1 MLRAVPPL
9 LAAMLIVLPSV
20 GSAQQKTPVEPTPAP
35 TDAPPTAE
43 VRPMPPPRPTPA
55 PVPPALRHGIS
66 GTIPTVA
73 ARPPAPKATPTP
85 PAGSIG
91 LSYSGTGAG
100 GVLRDAD
107 GDSETWL
114 ASEGYG
120 IRSYG
125 QNAGGEFGRLIGSS
139 RAYLAIGQY
148 GIQALGREMGGLFV
162 DTNASGNAAVA
173 SGDIGVYAS
182 GNEAGGFFAD
192 GDSSAYA
199 FVGYADSGIWASG
212 GALGGYFMASGLSG
226 RASVADGDLGVSA
239 RGNTA
244 GGFFEDSDSSGYGY
258 VGDGDYGMRGFG
270 NTAGGYFKDADSSG
284 YGYVGFG
291 NDGVRGFGTNAGGY
305 FEDSDSSG
313 YASVGYGDFGVSAYG
328 NAAGAYLRDRDGSAY
343 AYVGNGD
350 YGIRAYS
357 QVIGGFF
364 EDSDGS
370 GAAYLAYDRASGTDA
385 GGVTNAGE
393 YGAYASGDLAGG
405 YFEDSNNGSHAYIGN
420 GSFGVRAIGLGSGGW
435 FKNSGETTLTHVG
448 YNRTGG
454 TDAGGNSNVG
464 AYGVYASGATAGGY
478 FEDSNYTSYA
488 YIGRGTEG
496 VFGVGTL
503 RGGYFGDKNDSGYAY
518 VGYSDYGIYA
528 GGHSAGGYFTDY
540 NGGAY
545 ASVGSGSYKI
555 LGTGSVDFVQNH
567 PHDQDSV
574 IVYAAPEGD
583 EVATYTRGTARLV
596 AGEVRVPLGDTF
608 KWVTNP
614 DLGLTAHVT
623 PRESCNGLYVDEVST
638 TEIVVRE
645 LQDGSSDCAFDFLVY
660 GLRIGFEEVSV
671 VQEKEMEAYIPAMT
685 DHRELY
691 TRRPELR
698 SYNSLERFKG
708 MHQTVAK
715 NAGLDLSRAHAL
727 RDAIGEIDPAIHELP
742 MPRGV
747 EPPGRAG
754 VHAPGTVDGAA
765 KGDGRTAVRTQ
776 PAPHGAVSGG
786 VVAPAASIPV
796 DDDGNVYATSFRPSS
811 EDLASLVELS
821 EPVEPGDVLVID
833 RERPGLMRRAT
844 EASDSGVVG
853 VVAAKPGLVLG
864 TTTRA
869 ADGPS
874 VPGDVRTRT
883 GAEADVQAT
892 QALQA
897 PAAFAG
903 VVRCKVDAGYGAIW
917 PGDLLVS
924 SPTPGHAMRQ
934 DAPLP
939 GTMLGK
945 ALEGLEEGTGTI
957 RVLVML
963 R

>member
-1 MLRAVPPL
+1 MLRAVPSL
-9 LAAMLIVLPSV
+9 LAVILIVLPSV
-20 GSAQQKTPVEPTPAP
+20 GSAQQKTPVDPTPAP
-35 TDAPPTAE
+35 TDAPPTAD
-43 VRPMPPPRPTPA
+43 VRPMVPPRPTPA

-66 GTIPTVA
+66 GTIASVA

-91 LSYSGTGAG
+91 LSSSGTGAG

-162 DTNASGNAAVA
+162 DTDASGNAAVA

-244 GGFFEDSDSSGYGY
+244 GGSFEDSDSSGYGY
-258 VGDGDYGMRGFG
+258 VGNGDYGMRGFG
-270 NTAGGYFKDADSSG
+270 NAAGGYFKDADSSG

-313 YASVGYGDFGVSAYG
+313 YARAGYGDYGLQGFGNTAGGYFADLDTVGTEAFIGYG
-328 NAAGAYLRDRDGSAY
+328 HYGVFGRSHTVAGYFDDP
-343 AYVGNGD
+343 
-350 YGIRAYS
+350 
-357 QVIGGFF
+357 
-364 EDSDGS
+364 DGS
-370 GAAYLAYDRASGTDA
+370 GVAILAYDRLTGTDA
-385 GGVTNAGE
+385 GGAANAGE
-393 YGAYASGDLAGG
+393 YGVYA
-405 YFEDSNNGSHAYIGN
+405 EGSHAGAYFEVSDNTGW
-420 GSFGVRAIGLGSGGW
+420 AYLGYSDLGIVSLGD
-435 FKNSGETTLTHVG
+435 F
-448 YNRTGG
+448 
-454 TDAGGNSNVG
+454 AGG
-464 AYGVYASGATAGGY
+464 AFY
-478 FEDSNYTSYA
+478 DSN
-488 YIGRGTEG
+488 E
-496 VFGVGTL
+496 
-503 RGGYFGDKNDSGYAY
+503 SGYAL
-518 VGYSDYGIYA
+518 VGVGHIGVKAEGDSTGANLRDSNSSSYA
-528 GGHSAGGYFTDY
+528 DVA
-540 NGGAY
+540 
-545 ASVGSGSYKI
+545 SGSYKI
-555 LGTGSVDFVQNH
+555 IGSGAVSFVQNH
-567 PHDQDSV
+567 PADSGSV

-596 AGEVRVPLGDTF
+596 DGEATVALGDTF
-608 KWVTNP
+608 RWVTNP
-614 DLGLTAHVT
+614 DIGLTTYLT
-623 PRESCNGLYVDEVST
+623 PVGEWSDLYVAERST
-638 TEIVVRE
+638 EHLVVRSAGGAP
-645 LQDGSSDCAFDFLVY
+645 DAAFDYIVY
-660 GLRIGFEEVSV
+660 GLRIGFEESSI
-671 VQEKEMEAYIPAMT
+671 VQEKQHEAYIPAMT

-691 TRRPELR
+691 QRRPDLR

-708 MHQTVAK
+708 MHRAVTKSAE
-715 NAGLDLSRAHAL
+715 LDLSRAHAL
-727 RDAIGEIDPAIHELP
+727 RDAIGEFDPAVHELP
-742 MPRGV
+742 TLPGTELPV
-747 EPPGRAG
+747 ESG
-754 VHAPGTVDGAA
+754 VHAPRAVDGAV
-765 KGDGRTAVRTQ
+765 KGDGRTADRTRSG
-776 PAPHGAVSGG
+776 PDGAVTRGL
-786 VVAPAASIPV
+786 VTPAASIPV
-796 DDDGNVYATSFRPSS
+796 DDAGNVYATSFRPSS
-811 EDLASLVELS
+811 EDLASLVALS
-821 EPVEPGDVLVID
+821 EAVEPGDVLVID
-833 RERPGLMRRAT
+833 RERPGMMRRAT
-844 EASDSGVVG
+844 EGADSGVVG

-869 ADGPS
+869 AGGPL
-874 VPGDVRTRT
+874 VPGDTRTRT
-883 GAEADVQAT
+883 SDDTAFEAT
-892 QALQA
+892 QTLQA

-917 PGDLLVS
+917 PGDLLVT